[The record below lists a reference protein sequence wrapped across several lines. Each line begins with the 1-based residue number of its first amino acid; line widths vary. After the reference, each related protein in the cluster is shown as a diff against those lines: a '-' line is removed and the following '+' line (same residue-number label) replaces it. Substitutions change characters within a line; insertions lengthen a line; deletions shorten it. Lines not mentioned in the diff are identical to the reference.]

1 MRTYALPLLVLCGA
15 VLCVGACGKS
25 PGERMAERAI
35 EARTGHKADV
45 DADKGQMTIHTDE
58 GEMKINTGGGTAL
71 PAGFPKDVYVPGK
84 YSVEAAMEMP
94 NAMVVHLLA
103 PGELDAIAAEAERQ
117 MQAQGWKASMTMMQ
131 GPEAKVVMYEKDKRH
146 ATLTLSADQK
156 RGVQV
161 GYQLATQQ

>member
-1 MRTYALPLLVLCGA
+1 MRQIAIPLSLLCGA
-15 VLCVGACGKS
+15 ALCLAACGKS

-45 DADKGQMTIHTDE
+45 DADKGQMTIRTDE

-71 PAGFPKDVYVPGK
+71 PATFPKDVYLPGK

-94 NAMVVHLLA
+94 NAVIVHLLTA
-103 PGELDAIAAEAERQ
+103 GDVEAIAADAERQ
-117 MQAQGWKASMTMMQ
+117 MQAQGWKSAMTVMQ
-131 GPEAKVVMYEKDKRH
+131 GPQGKVAVYEKDKRH
-146 ATLTLSADQK
+146 ATLTIAADPK